1 MGHVRAKRF
10 LKFKD
15 QPRGRFEVQ
24 GGRRGVTRDHEEE
37 KGGKKKKD
45 PNCTMLS
52 RDLEFGYVVGK
63 GERQGIKEGQC
74 LVARTQRQKKVFNLF
89 WFS

>member
-10 LKFKD
+10 PKFKD

-37 KGGKKKKD
+37 KGGKKK
-45 PNCTMLS
+45 
-52 RDLEFGYVVGK
+52 
-63 GERQGIKEGQC
+63 EGPK
-74 LVARTQRQKKVFNLF
+74 LHHAE
-89 WFS
+89 